1 MIERGV
7 LGRWSWRVKITE
19 VNYPAVMAVNALC
32 IVNISLCLDLVKM

>member
-7 LGRWSWRVKITE
+7 LGRWRVKITE